1 MQENN
6 DKSNMLL
13 LGKISKKSLIR
24 AGKKKAN
31 ISVEIAKTREETIT
45 IDGRIEEKKGQSA
58 VFNCIAG
65 LRLRK
70 ELLP

>member
-24 AGKKKAN
+24 AGKKKQTYQL
-31 ISVEIAKTREETIT
+31 KLQRQ
-45 IDGRIEEKKGQSA
+45 EKKQ
-58 VFNCIAG
+58 
-65 LRLRK
+65 
-70 ELLP
+70 